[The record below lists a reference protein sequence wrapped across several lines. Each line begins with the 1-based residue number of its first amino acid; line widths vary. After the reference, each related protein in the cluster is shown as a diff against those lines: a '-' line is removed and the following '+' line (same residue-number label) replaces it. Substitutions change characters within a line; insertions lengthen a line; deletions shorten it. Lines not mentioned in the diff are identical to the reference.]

1 MHFLQRGISSQ
12 VCHFKDTVLG
22 RTERKAQAMRA
33 LRKQLTDWVT
43 SYSGKNSGI
52 IGRKAKQK
60 VTLETLD
67 HGSDGLGAMV
77 YGQAWVTE
85 RGQ

>member
-1 MHFLQRGISSQ
+1 MFSSAGSVVKFAISKTRFSVAQKEKRKRRGLSGNS
-12 VCHFKDTVLG
+12 L
-22 RTERKAQAMRA
+22 
-33 LRKQLTDWVT
+33 LTDWVT